1 MDPWFRVDYSRIT
14 IKAGVAIKKASGDD
28 FPLQQGAE
36 KSFWTLSI
44 SGRRW
49 RRLIVL
55 FVDGYS
61 RL

>member
-1 MDPWFRVDYSRIT
+1 VDYSRIT
-14 IKAGVAIKKASGDD
+14 IKAGVAMKKASGDD
-28 FPLQQGAE
+28 SPLQQGAE

-49 RRLIVL
+49 RRLIV
-55 FVDGYS
+55 FFMDGYS